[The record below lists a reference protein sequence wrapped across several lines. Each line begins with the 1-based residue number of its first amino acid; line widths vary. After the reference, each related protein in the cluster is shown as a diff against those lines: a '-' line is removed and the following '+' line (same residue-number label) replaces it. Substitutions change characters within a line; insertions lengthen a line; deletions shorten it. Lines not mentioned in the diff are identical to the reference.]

1 MKLYRINRINRLL
14 SFIPFPPNPIT
25 VEIDEKAIQIAGAGC
40 VAIPLFGIIAEEIN
54 ILKRFTGL

>member
-1 MKLYRINRINRLL
+1 MKLYRINRINGLL

-25 VEIDEKAIQIAGAGC
+25 VEIDEKAIQIAGARR

-54 ILKRFTGL
+54 ILKRFTSL

>member
-1 MKLYRINRINRLL
+1 MKLYRVNRIDRLF

-25 VEIDEKAIQIAGAGC
+25 VEIDEKAIQVAGARC

-54 ILKRFTGL
+54 ILKRFTSL